1 MLLPRLMSKGDV
13 LLVFL
18 VSIIARI
25 ISDYNSILF
34 KALMKWPSRFR
45 LFPPL
50 PPPTPP
56 PISFSPLA
64 SSVPLFYVCTFLAI
78 VQVHFNNDQLDNV
91 MQMPVSKHC
100 LKSCSGVKF
109 KKKSIPHAT
118 FLGVGFLPVQNNRL
132 RVSIKCPR
140 AWTPSHDVLSR
151 CLKRNCSILKLK

>member
-1 MLLPRLMSKGDV
+1 MTIQVP
-13 LLVFL
+13 
-18 VSIIARI
+18 IIP
-25 ISDYNSILF
+25 
-34 KALMKWPSRFR
+34 PSS
-45 LFPPL
+45 PSHS
-50 PPPTPP
+50 T

-64 SSVPLFYVCTFLAI
+64 SSVTLFYVCTFLAI

-151 CLKRNCSILKLK
+151 CLKRNCSILKLN

>member
-13 LLVFL
+13 LLVLL

-78 VQVHFNNDQLDNV
+78 VQVHFNNDQLDNI
-91 MQMPVSKHC
+91 MKMPGFQTLLKHWSRAQAWS
-100 LKSCSGVKF
+100 LKKNR
-109 KKKSIPHAT
+109 
-118 FLGVGFLPVQNNRL
+118 FLTLHSLVLGFFLCRIIDSV
-132 RVSIKCPR
+132 
-140 AWTPSHDVLSR
+140 
-151 CLKRNCSILKLK
+151 